1 MLIFLILLMIL
12 GVYKIKYCKVDY
24 YNDYIKPENMLS
36 WKGIF
41 VILIFLSHINNSGY
55 FNDLN
60 LLDTTYLSI
69 NTKIGQLVVV
79 LFLFLSGYGIIFQI
93 NKKGKEYVQSIFS
106 RRFLKTL
113 IHFDIIIVIFIIVQF
128 LLGQKYS
135 SLEMA
140 KSLIGLESVGNSNWY
155 IFAILYL
162 YLSTYFSFKISKG
175 KNTGIIINIVFVLLY
190 IIMARKYLDFW
201 WYDSIMCYIYGMLYY
216 LFQEK
221 IENLVQINNI
231 LYVILLFMSI
241 FCYFGNICI
250 YRVLPYNY
258 IFYFTLNSLFL
269 LSFIILFSMKFR
281 IKNKILDFFGKN
293 IFGIYILQR
302 LSFIILSYFGLNR
315 VNKYI
320 FVFVA
325 LLFTI
330 LLTIIIN
337 KALNKLDQVLFKS

>member
-1 MLIFLILLMIL
+1 
-12 GVYKIKYCKVDY
+12 
-24 YNDYIKPENMLS
+24 
-36 WKGIF
+36 
-41 VILIFLSHINNSGY
+41 
-55 FNDLN
+55 
-60 LLDTTYLSI
+60 
-69 NTKIGQLVVV
+69 
-79 LFLFLSGYGIIFQI
+79 
-93 NKKGKEYVQSIFS
+93 
-106 RRFLKTL
+106 
-113 IHFDIIIVIFIIVQF
+113 
-128 LLGQKYS
+128 
-135 SLEMA
+135 
-140 KSLIGLESVGNSNWY
+140 
-155 IFAILYL
+155 
-162 YLSTYFSFKISKG
+162 
-175 KNTGIIINIVFVLLY
+175 
-190 IIMARKYLDFW
+190 MARKYLDFW